1 MLLTELLKKMQF
13 RHNESQLQELDDES
27 VDDDVCKLFNCEYCK
42 KVLSNYSPQINHRL
56 IQQQSLEERTGFR
69 IFLFLNDD
77 DNYYNYDRDDACS
90 ES

>member
-42 KVLSNYSPQINHRL
+42 KVLKNYSRL
-56 IQQQSLEERTGFR
+56 TI
-69 IFLFLNDD
+69 D
-77 DNYYNYDRDDACS
+77 
-90 ES
+90 

>member
-27 VDDDVCKLFNCEYCK
+27 VDDDVSKLFNCEYCK
-42 KVLSNYSPQINHRL
+42 KALLLKVQQVDHRL

-69 IFLFLNDD
+69 IFLCLNDN
-77 DNYYNYDRDDACS
+77 NYCNCDRRDACS
-90 ES
+90 

>member
-27 VDDDVCKLFNCEYCK
+27 VDDDVSKLFNCEYCK
-42 KVLSNYSPQINHRL
+42 KALLLKVQQVDQRL

-69 IFLFLNDD
+69 IFLCLNDN
-77 DNYYNYDRDDACS
+77 NYCNCDRCDACS
-90 ES
+90 